1 MSRGR
6 YRRSVRARSGPR
18 CELDDSL
25 FRQGVAMEDPRT
37 VGERM
42 LAGQLAAFDGEPQRA
57 SAHADEARRFR
68 QVQPSFAGASLGRVD
83 RDFVVTSQG
92 GHAFACPEVA
102 APLNGRPRQTLGW
115 PTPSEAFARAVAL
128 ID

>member
-1 MSRGR
+1 MSRGW
-6 YRRSVRARSGPR
+6 YRRSSGARSGPR
-18 CELDDSL
+18 GELYDGL
-25 FRQGVAMEDPRT
+25 CLQGVAIEDPLA
-37 VGERM
+37 VGQRM

-115 PTPSEAFARAVAL
+115 LTPSEAFARAVAL